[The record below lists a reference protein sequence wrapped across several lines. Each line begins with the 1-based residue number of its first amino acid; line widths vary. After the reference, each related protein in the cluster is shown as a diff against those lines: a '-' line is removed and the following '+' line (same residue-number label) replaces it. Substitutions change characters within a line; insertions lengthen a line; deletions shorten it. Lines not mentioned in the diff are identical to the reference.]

1 MKISA
6 TKIVQSY
13 LNKKNIHNL
22 KKNINARNLVIG
34 AAAVIIIIVL
44 SHFLRPIFFDYQS
57 NKEIFVKKI
66 NDHLKVRSKIKG
78 DISYYFFPRPR
89 IVVNDLEL
97 NFKDSDKKSIIIK
110 KSNFLISASKL
121 KSPNE
126 IEIKKFYVK
135 NQKIKIFSSQFK
147 DYLEYFQKHTVD
159 GFVLKNCEIFF
170 IDSQNDSISIT
181 DFNLKN
187 TFKNDKEKIS
197 LNGIF
202 AKNRFKISFL
212 DEKNKEKFLNFSI
225 PALKTYLK
233 IIFNEESNLE
243 KQSGKLNLKILNN
256 ILLLNFEGDTDYKIS
271 ESFFRSKFLNSKLDG
286 VVNFKNNFY
295 FDLGLEINQINLR
308 KLLLYYDSFFN
319 DKSSSQFK
327 ISKKING
334 KINVNLKRTESFI
347 GRIQKSNFIML
358 FENGDLKIKSG
369 SADLGKK
376 GVFKFNISLLGTG
389 KDQRINF
396 FINFLSEKGK
406 EFLKKFYLNTE
417 NQNISFNTSGKIT
430 LIEKKIKFDNL
441 TINNQ
446 KLEGKNLNLV
456 EDSFNTHVIKDGV
469 LGSLDFFK
477 IKKFVREAHEILE

>member
-1 MKISA
+1 M
-6 TKIVQSY
+6 
-13 LNKKNIHNL
+13 
-22 KKNINARNLVIG
+22 
-34 AAAVIIIIVL
+34 
-44 SHFLRPIFFDYQS
+44 
-57 NKEIFVKKI
+57 
-66 NDHLKVRSKIKG
+66 
-78 DISYYFFPRPR
+78 
-89 IVVNDLEL
+89 
-97 NFKDSDKKSIIIK
+97 
-110 KSNFLISASKL
+110 
-121 KSPNE
+121 
-126 IEIKKFYVK
+126 
-135 NQKIKIFSSQFK
+135 
-147 DYLEYFQKHTVD
+147 
-159 GFVLKNCEIFF
+159 
-170 IDSQNDSISIT
+170 
-181 DFNLKN
+181 
-187 TFKNDKEKIS
+187 
-197 LNGIF
+197 
-202 AKNRFKISFL
+202 
-212 DEKNKEKFLNFSI
+212 DEKNKEKFLNFSV

-233 IIFNEESNLE
+233 IIFNEGSNLE

-441 TINNQ
+441 IINNQ

-477 IKKFVREAHEILE
+477 IKKFVREANEILE